1 VAVAYL
7 VLVRSMDTTPDRG
20 PYSKRA
26 IRILRLCLIAAVA
39 IIGSIILYQLEG
51 FRPAQTEILVARI
64 LGGAAVP
71 FIVAVIP
78 AVLIRSWF
86 GLLIGFVIICI
97 IDYFVAQGILAGH
110 AAH

>member
-1 VAVAYL
+1 
-7 VLVRSMDTTPDRG
+7 MGTTTDHG

-39 IIGSIILYQLEG
+39 IIGSMILSQLDG
-51 FRPAQTEILVARI
+51 SRPAPIDVRIARI

-86 GLLIGFVIICI
+86 GLLVGFIIICVM
-97 IDYFVAQGILAGH
+97 DCFVAQGILHGH
-110 AAH
+110 